1 MNEDIGL
8 LADIV
13 ENPLDDTPR
22 LIYADWL
29 LDRGEPNDIVRAEF
43 IRLQIDQARRRAPL
57 ESVRRANRLLAS
69 NARRWSRGLKP
80 LLRTY
85 RWQRGFVESASV
97 CAVDFLNLAY
107 EILLL
112 APLRFLH
119 FRKPVGHFASLCRCP
134 HLARLDGLS
143 VKGGSLGANDLDA
156 LGSSPFLETLLE
168 LHLDDNRLGSIRR
181 LRDWFRCM
189 PALTTLSLQ
198 NVQLGDTGLA
208 RLAACLSPRLRR
220 LHLGGN
226 TLTDTGLT
234 ALHGLDITTLALGG
248 NNLSP
253 DAINRL
259 LESLPNLQWLQLG
272 PQSRHLR
279 TQLTKDYPSVMFD
292 FHTQSE
298 LPT

>member
-1 MNEDIGL
+1 
-8 LADIV
+8 
-13 ENPLDDTPR
+13 
-22 LIYADWL
+22 
-29 LDRGEPNDIVRAEF
+29 
-43 IRLQIDQARRRAPL
+43 
-57 ESVRRANRLLAS
+57 
-69 NARRWSRGLKP
+69 
-80 LLRTY
+80 
-85 RWQRGFVESASV
+85 
-97 CAVDFLNLAY
+97 
-107 EILLL
+107 
-112 APLRFLH
+112 
-119 FRKPVGHFASLCRCP
+119 
-134 HLARLDGLS
+134 
-143 VKGGSLGANDLDA
+143 
-156 LGSSPFLETLLE
+156 
-168 LHLDDNRLGSIRR
+168 
-181 LRDWFRCM
+181 M